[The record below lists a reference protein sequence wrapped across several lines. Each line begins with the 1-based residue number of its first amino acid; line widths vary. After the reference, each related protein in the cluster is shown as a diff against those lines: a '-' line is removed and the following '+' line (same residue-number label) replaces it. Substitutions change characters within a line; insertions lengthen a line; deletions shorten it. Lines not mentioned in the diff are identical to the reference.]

1 MVSVCRVVV
10 SFTQPLPHTYGI
22 GWGGCG
28 YLVSV
33 CRVVASFVTII
44 TTAAI
49 DIQNRLGMEWQSGYL
64 AVMSSCNSHTHNSTR
79 AQSESTGE
87 NAHMKCKLV
96 LEVSQQ

>member
-1 MVSVCRVVV
+1 MSGCRTIV
-10 SFTQPLPHTYGI
+10 SFVQSLPHTYRI

-28 YLVSV
+28 YLVPG
-33 CRVVASFVTII
+33 CRAVVFVTII

-87 NAHMKCKLV
+87 NAHMKCKL
-96 LEVSQQ
+96 LLGISQQ